1 MKDFSFQMRLF
12 ILVPLLAALGA
23 GTGCLSQTAEEER
36 TPRNNEAPSIETI
49 TSIEAFEKA
58 LPFALQLK
66 LNPLEK
72 GEFEKAGH
80 QLVAHLDFESGSYVV
95 SPTDMNRWTGPFQLS
110 FEPSTKLAVT
120 GPLTEWPSSTTDSIY
135 DKGIK
140 QYIFM
145 KVNATPTIF
154 TLPFE
159 VIGSGDFEVDGS
171 AFFVFE
177 PLCQPFAQHFTLS
190 SQFGEL
196 QLTTEAPR
204 IDWPGWQSRVGE

>member
-120 GPLTEWPSSTTDSIY
+120 GPLTEWPSSTIDVSVPGEI
-135 DKGIK
+135 
-140 QYIFM
+140 M

-177 PLCQPFAQHFTLS
+177 PLCQPFVQHFTLS

-204 IDWPGWQSRVGE
+204 IEYPEVGE